1 MEFLV
6 PNRLLLATLFLLR
19 KCIYTIFFKRTTKW
33 EENIRSNL
41 SNQTEDFTI
50 QAMEVDKDHI
60 HLLVDYS
67 PNVSVAQIV
76 RLLKQM
82 TTSAVWFS
90 HSAELRKHFW
100 KQKVFWSSGYFV
112 CSTGDASTETIAK
125 YIAEQG

>member
-1 MEFLV
+1 MG
-6 PNRLLLATLFLLR
+6 RKYTLKCHIVFCVKYR
-19 KCIYTIFFKRTTKW
+19 KKPLTKTGITSTIKNT
-33 EENIRSNL
+33 IL
-41 SNQTEDFTI
+41 SNQTEDCTI

>member
-1 MEFLV
+1 MYLY
-6 PNRLLLATLFLLR
+6 NL
-19 KCIYTIFFKRTTKW
+19 FKRTTKW
-33 EENIRSNL
+33 EENIRS
-41 SNQTEDFTI
+41 
-50 QAMEVDKDHI
+50 
-60 HLLVDYS
+60 
-67 PNVSVAQIV
+67 

-90 HSAELRKHFW
+90 HSDELRKHFW

>member
-1 MEFLV
+1 MSFALSTER
-6 PNRLLLATLFLLR
+6 NLLP
-19 KCIYTIFFKRTTKW
+19 KRGLQAPLKTQF
-33 EENIRSNL
+33 L

-90 HSAELRKHFW
+90 HSDELRKHFW

>member
-1 MEFLV
+1 MGRKYALKCHIVFCV
-6 PNRLLLATLFLLR
+6 KYRKKLLT
-19 KCIYTIFFKRTTKW
+19 KTGITSTIKNT
-33 EENIRSNL
+33 IL

-50 QAMEVDKDHI
+50 QVMEVDKDHI

-76 RLLKQM
+76 RLLKQL

>member
-1 MEFLV
+1 MGRKYTLKCHIVFCIKY
-6 PNRLLLATLFLLR
+6 RKKLLSKTDIAR
-19 KCIYTIFFKRTTKW
+19 TIKNT
-33 EENIRSNL
+33 IL
-41 SNQTEDFTI
+41 SNRTDDFAI
-50 QAMEVDKDHI
+50 QVMEVDKDHI

-67 PNVSVAQIV
+67 PDVSVAQIV

-82 TTSAVWFS
+82 TTSAVWFAH
-90 HSAELRKHFW
+90 HSELKKHFW

>member
-1 MEFLV
+1 MGRKYILKCHIVFCIKY
-6 PNRLLLATLFLLR
+6 RKKLLSKTDIAR
-19 KCIYTIFFKRTTKW
+19 TIKNT
-33 EENIRSNL
+33 IL
-41 SNQTEDFTI
+41 SNRTDDFAI
-50 QAMEVDKDHI
+50 QVMEVDKDHI

-67 PNVSVAQIV
+67 PDVSVAQIV

-82 TTSAVWFS
+82 TTSAVWFAH
-90 HSAELRKHFW
+90 HSELKKHFW